1 MKEVVYAHWSAVF
14 SACVHFYALIKN
26 VFDLVLDVERQ
37 KEEMAWQM
45 AAIIVSDVT
54 SRAEPDKPETE
65 T

>member
-1 MKEVVYAHWSAVF
+1 MNFHFQNHWE
-14 SACVHFYALIKN
+14 CKKN
-26 VFDLVLDVERQ
+26 NFDLVLDVERQ